1 MEKAYGLKKTNG
13 FSLVEILVYLVILG
27 IVMTAVFNAFMRI
40 VQPTFQQAAISE
52 TKLETGIGLDLLRT
66 DLEHAG
72 FGLFWQLPTGAGLN
86 YGEPA
91 PFNHPNEVP
100 RALEGADNSANSLN
114 NADYLVIRATNVA
127 RSGASQAWGY
137 VTRDAAH
144 NIIVQPMAVDA
155 FNNADRALVIRPE
168 IAPGQY
174 RQLIMNGNAWVV
186 NPTSAGLTNFA
197 PPPSPNDPNS
207 DRYLI
212 YGIDDAAAARPFNR
226 TDYYINNANVPAHC
240 APNTGVLVKATA
252 NQIDNNFTILPIVD
266 CVADFQVVYHL
277 DTDGDGGWDT
287 IVDAGAV
294 AGLNAQQIR
303 DQVKEVRYYIL
314 THEGGLDTSYTHP
327 NATVNVG
334 EVDAGGNLLAGRQ
347 FDISV
352 TIGGNWANYRWKVYS
367 LAVTPKNLK

>member
-1 MEKAYGLKKTNG
+1 MKKADVFKKTNG

-91 PFNHPNEVP
+91 PFSHPNEVP
-100 RALEGADNSANSLN
+100 RALEGADNSLN

-127 RSGASQAWGY
+127 RSRASQAWGY
-137 VTRDAAH
+137 VTRDKAPK
-144 NIIVQPMAVDA
+144 VQPMAVDA
-155 FNNADRALVIRPE
+155 FNDADRALVIRPE

-174 RQLIMNGNAWVV
+174 RQLVMNGNAWVV

-197 PPPSPNDPNS
+197 PPTSPNDPNG

-212 YGIDDAAAARPFNR
+212 YGIDDAGALRPFNR

-303 DQVKEVRYYIL
+303 DQVKEVRCYIL

-334 EVDAGGNLLAGRQ
+334 EVDASGNLLAGRQ
-347 FDISV
+347 FDISA